1 MSRRPSPAKQLRQL
15 GDVGGDAPGFVPG
28 EQLGGRGVLENRQV
42 PCTRT
47 YSRASSVSIRVYCR
61 SWTVKASHHEETGDN
76 CCATLNGVVGCSASR
91 DVERPATVRHR
102 RPVSTAWPTTGGGS
116 GPPVSTVAG
125 PDDGRFLHRGNDRDV
140 LQCTQRPE
148 HEWLWIERRVRSE
161 RRVRVERRVRSEP
174 RRPQQHVVR
183 PPLRKRNAGERTVRL
198 TTRGRA
204 GWRRGR

>member
-1 MSRRPSPAKQLRQL
+1 MVPVSRELAELW
-15 GDVGGDAPGFVPG
+15 
-28 EQLGGRGVLENRQV
+28 
-42 PCTRT
+42 
-47 YSRASSVSIRVYCR
+47 SIRG
-61 SWTVKASHHEETGDN
+61 SA
-76 CCATLNGVVGCSASR
+76 ATRMAIGVSRLRTADFSFAWRKNILASR
-91 DVERPATVRHR
+91 EIDGRFQCLYPLNVIRCYRG
-102 RPVSTAWPTTGGGS
+102 SSAWS
-116 GPPVSTVAG
+116 SSSLPPVSTVAG

-161 RRVRVERRVRSEP
+161 RRVRVERLVRSEP

-204 GWRRGR
+204 PVASRTMKQARFGLTTEDA